1 MKSFAVFCL
10 GVLTSYGAFA
20 AGCDWATDT
29 PPDDAKYKYFVARVY
44 SDVSV
49 ADAQTKAE
57 QEINGQICRLFGAET
72 ITASEFYSDATSAS
86 GTTRT
91 QERCV
96 GVRLEK
102 FTKEKTGDERA
113 GREYIACVKY
123 KYAKSAYN
131 AETIRIKKS
140 GAAATITFNETM
152 GDMGCAGA
160 PLEITSSPTGA
171 EIYING
177 KYRGD
182 TPLKIGNV
190 CRGQYKLKFVHDNYV
205 AMEQQLIIPTATG
218 KVSKTLTRA
227 TKKITISA
235 DDSRAKISVNGR
247 NLGRTPATYTAKLGE
262 IIKIEASA
270 DGTNPEIRE
279 IKVDKYSEDKV
290 KLNLTKK
297 LVKLD
302 FSGWQR
308 QNPGWHIYID
318 GHEIDT
324 ITKISPDESHRLRFT
339 KDGFRSVSDTY
350 SHSPTDKVIYFDRS
364 YNFVPVKSMARTS
377 GVNIDWLSG
386 VGGTYM
392 SADTGNGAESGIG
405 ATLDALALRL
415 RTDAFYARFAAGYN
429 WVKVSSDYA
438 DISSGLRSDINL
450 GLNLGDN
457 MSLFGIVGGGNL
469 EIKCQQ
475 INEKDFSGNKWNW
488 FHGLGLEYNL
498 KNWPVSVRL
507 TYTTSSV
514 DLWNKFYVGTENTKI
529 QQIGLSFN
537 LNWSAL
543 IRMAQ

>member
-1 MKSFAVFCL
+1 MKRFAVFCL
-10 GVLTSYGAFA
+10 GVLTSYGALA
-20 AGCDWATDT
+20 AGCDWATET

-44 SDVSV
+44 SDIS
-49 ADAQTKAE
+49 ASDAQAKAE
-57 QEINGQICRLFGAET
+57 QEINNQICRLFGAET
-72 ITASEFYSDATSAS
+72 ATSSEFYSDTTSAQVTS
-86 GTTRT
+86 RT
-91 QERCV
+91 QERCI
-96 GVRLEK
+96 GVHLEK
-102 FTKEKTGDERA
+102 FTKEKTGDERI
-113 GREYIACVKY
+113 GHEYIACVKY

-131 AETIRIKKS
+131 AENTRIKKS
-140 GAAATITFNETM
+140 GTTATITFNETM

-160 PLEITSSPTGA
+160 PLEITSKPTGA

-190 CRGQYKLKFVHDNYV
+190 CRGQHKLKFVHDNYV
-205 AMEQQLIIPTATG
+205 ATEQQLIIPTATG

-227 TKKITISA
+227 TKKITITA

-247 NLGRTPATYTAKLGE
+247 DLGRTPTTYTAKLGE
-262 IIKIEASA
+262 TIKIEASA

-279 IKVDKYSEDKV
+279 IKIDKYSEDKF

-308 QNPGWHIYID
+308 QNPGWRIYLD

-324 ITKISPDESHRLRFT
+324 ITKIEPDKSHQLRFT

-350 SHSPTDKVIYFDRS
+350 SHSPTDKVVYFDRS

-377 GVNIDWLSG
+377 GINIDGLSG
-386 VGGTYM
+386 IGGTYI

-405 ATLDALALRL
+405 ATFDALALRL
-415 RTDAFYARFAAGYN
+415 RANAFYARVSVGYD
-429 WVKVSSDYA
+429 WAKVSNNNA
-438 DISSGLRSDINL
+438 DISTGLRSDINL
-450 GLNLGDN
+450 GINLGDN
-457 MSLFGIVGGGNL
+457 LSVFGIVGGGLLN
-469 EIKCQQ
+469 IDRSS
-475 INEKDFSGNKWNW
+475 INNKDFSGNKWNG

-498 KNWPVSVRL
+498 KNRPFSVRL
-507 TYTTSSV
+507 TYTTTSV

-543 IRMAQ
+543 VRMAQ

>member
-20 AGCDWATDT
+20 AGCDWATET

-44 SDVSV
+44 SETSI
-49 ADAQTKAE
+49 ADAQANAE
-57 QEINGQICRLFGAET
+57 QEINNQICRLFGAET
-72 ITASEFYSDATSAS
+72 ITASEFYSDATSTS
-86 GTTRT
+86 GTSRT

-123 KYAKSAYN
+123 KYAKSAYD
-131 AETIRIKKS
+131 AETARIKKS
-140 GAAATITFNETM
+140 STAATMTFNETM
-152 GDMGCAGA
+152 GDMGCTGA
-160 PLEITSSPTGA
+160 PLEITSTPTGT

-190 CRGQYKLKFVHDNYV
+190 CRGQHKLKFVHDNYV
-205 AMEQQLIIPTATG
+205 ATEQQLIIPTATG

-247 NLGRTPATYTAKLGE
+247 DLGRSPATYTAKLGE
-262 IIKIEASA
+262 TIKIEASA

-279 IKVDKYSEDKV
+279 IKVDKYSDDKV
-290 KLNLTKK
+290 KLNLTQKH
-297 LVKLD
+297 VKLD

-308 QNPGWHIYID
+308 QNPGWRIYID

-350 SHSPTDKVIYFDRS
+350 SHRPTDKVVYFDRS
-364 YNFVPVKSMARTS
+364 YNFVPVKSMARTA
-377 GVNIDWLSG
+377 GLNID
-386 VGGTYM
+386 
-392 SADTGNGAESGIG
+392 AFSGIG
-405 ATLDALALRL
+405 ATYISTDTGGGAKSGIGATFDAFALRL
-415 RTDAFYARFAAGYN
+415 RTDAFYARVAAGYD
-429 WVKVSSDYA
+429 WAKVSNDYP
-438 DISSGLRSDINL
+438 DISTGLRGDMNLGINL
-450 GLNLGDN
+450 GDSI
-457 MSLFGIVGGGNL
+457 SLFGIVGGGNL
-469 EIKCQQ
+469 KIERQQ

-498 KNWPVSVRL
+498 KNWPVSMRL

-543 IRMAQ
+543 VRMTQ